1 MDPILNPVGKHKYAG
16 IAAVLGLYSLNIQMK
31 MYYIKIK
38 SYFVKV
44 MKVREKGK
52 TSADCN
58 APTASAAPVLPAVD
72 IQMINYSQH
81 LSYKYSLSYFHR
93 TGSQRAGRW
102 KMTRAV

>member
-1 MDPILNPVGKHKYAG
+1 
-16 IAAVLGLYSLNIQMK
+16 MK

-44 MKVREKGK
+44 MNSYDLKVREKGK

-81 LSYKYSLSYFHR
+81 LSYK
-93 TGSQRAGRW
+93 
-102 KMTRAV
+102 

>member
-1 MDPILNPVGKHKYAG
+1 
-16 IAAVLGLYSLNIQMK
+16 MK

-44 MKVREKGK
+44 MNSYDLKVREKGK

-72 IQMINYSQH
+72 IQMINYS
-81 LSYKYSLSYFHR
+81 
-93 TGSQRAGRW
+93 
-102 KMTRAV
+102 